1 LETESYDVKLGEEGG
16 LPKPLENLGGKS
28 ATAAL
33 GWRETDL
40 VESTG
45 TQTQLQLAKNLP
57 LHYRMYA
64 SPTKPKAR
72 EDTSP
77 PGCSGSE
84 GILQSAVEPLHEAV
98 GLRMVCC
105 RLGVFDGEEGTKSG
119 PQ

>member
-1 LETESYDVKLGEEGG
+1 MTESYDVKLGEEGG
-16 LPKPLENLGGKS
+16 LPKPLENPGGKS

-40 VESTG
+40 VEPTG

-77 PGCSGSE
+77 LRPPWLGGHPSVG
-84 GILQSAVEPLHEAV
+84 GGTALQGHLT
-98 GLRMVCC
+98 GDGMLWFVC
-105 RLGVFDGEEGTKSG
+105 V
-119 PQ
+119 

>member
-1 LETESYDVKLGEEGG
+1 MTESYDVKLGEEGG

-64 SPTKPKAR
+64 SLTEPKAR

-77 PGCSGSE
+77 LRPPWLGGHPSVGGGTAPRGRWTEDGMLSSGC
-84 GILQSAVEPLHEAV
+84 V
-98 GLRMVCC
+98 
-105 RLGVFDGEEGTKSG
+105 
-119 PQ
+119 